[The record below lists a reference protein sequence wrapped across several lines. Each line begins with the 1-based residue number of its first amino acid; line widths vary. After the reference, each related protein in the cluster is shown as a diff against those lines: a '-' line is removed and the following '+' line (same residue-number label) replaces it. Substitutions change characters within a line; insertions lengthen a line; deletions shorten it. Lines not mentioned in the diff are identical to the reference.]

1 MPNPIQLMW
10 YINPHDGPFP
20 WSPDGAYRPDLM
32 RSREIAVQIDR
43 DGYFGTLVVGK
54 NPLIETTTWIPLT
67 QTLRFL
73 IPIYPGVIPVGFF
86 AHQAQLFDSISGG
99 RLLINQV
106 NGTDQV
112 VRHYGVDVPSDER
125 YALSV
130 EYWSAFKRLYAGD
143 TTPFSGKYIHYG
155 PPPVSKNTI
164 AVPGLHLQDPHTP
177 VWGSGTSPA
186 GIRQA
191 GAVLDVYLC
200 YLHRP
205 DRLAAQIA
213 AARAAAA
220 EHGRTIAAGI
230 LCNII
235 VRETEAEAWA
245 HAQWVLEK
253 TGAAQ
258 MVRMIDGRLK
268 TGRYQPHLGSREAA
282 GFDSLASDDPRQQA
296 RIEAL
301 RAGAVPDARL
311 LESAPNIWTGPNP
324 WGALDLL
331 DLGWGGYFVGSA
343 ENVAAR
349 MREIQE
355 TAGVDTFILA
365 GWPSKEEAKRVA
377 QLLMPLLE
385 LHNERPRLRVAA

>member
-1 MPNPIQLMW
+1 MSKPIQLMW
-10 YINPHDGPFP
+10 YVNPHDGPFP
-20 WSPDGAYRPDLM
+20 WSPDGAFKPDLM
-32 RSREIAVQIDR
+32 RSREIAVQLDG

-54 NPLIETTTWIPLT
+54 NPLLETTSWIPLT
-67 QTLRFL
+67 QRLRFL

-112 VRHYGVDVPSDER
+112 VRHYGVEVPSDER
-125 YALSV
+125 YALSI
-130 EYWSAFKRLYAGD
+130 EYWNAFKRLYAGD
-143 TTPFSGKYIHYG
+143 TTPFRGKYIQYG
-155 PPPVSKNTI
+155 PPPQSKNTI
-164 AVPGLHLQDPHTP
+164 AVPGLNLQDPHTP
-177 VWGSGTSPA
+177 IWGSGTSPA

-191 GAVLDVYLC
+191 GAVLDTYLC

-205 DRLAAQIA
+205 DRLAKQIN

-220 EHGRTIAAGI
+220 EHGRTLKAGI

-235 VRETEAEAWA
+235 VRETEEEAWA

-258 MVRMIDGRLK
+258 IVRMIEGRLK
-268 TGRYQPHLGSREAA
+268 TGRYQPHTGSRAPAPFE
-282 GFDSLASDDPRQQA
+282 SLASQDPRRQA
-296 RIEAL
+296 NIEAL
-301 RAGAVPDARL
+301 RAGRL
-311 LESAPNIWTGPNP
+311 PEVRALESYPNIWSGPNP
-324 WGALDLL
+324 WGAVDILDE
-331 DLGWGGYFVGSA
+331 GWGGYFVGSA

-349 MREIQE
+349 MRELQE
-355 TAGVDTFILA
+355 TIGIDTFILA

-377 QLLMPLLE
+377 QILMPLIE
-385 LHNERPRLRVAA
+385 LDDARPRLRVAA

>member
-1 MPNPIQLMW
+1 MQVMW
-10 YINPHDGPFP
+10 YINPHDGPYP
-20 WSPDGAYRPDLM
+20 WHPGGQYTPDLM

-54 NPLIETTTWIPLT
+54 NPLIETSTWIPVT
-67 QTLRFL
+67 KNLRFL

-86 AHQAQLFDSISGG
+86 AHQAQLFDSLSHG

-112 VRHYGVDVPSDER
+112 VRHYGVEVSSDDR
-125 YALSV
+125 YELSV

-143 TTPFSGKYIHYG
+143 TTPFKGKYISYG
-155 PPPVSKNTI
+155 PPPASKNTI

-186 GIRQA
+186 GILQA
-191 GAVLDVYLC
+191 GAVLDTYLC

-205 DRLAAQIA
+205 EGLSGQIN

-220 EHGRTIAAGI
+220 EKGRTLEAGV

-235 VRETEAEAWA
+235 VRDTEEEAWA

-258 MVRMIDGRLK
+258 MVQQIEGRLR
-268 TGRYQPHLGSREAA
+268 TGRFQPHSGSREAA
-282 GFDSLASDDPRQQA
+282 PFDSLKSDDPRRQSN
-296 RIEAL
+296 IDAL
-301 RAGAVPDARL
+301 RAGRLPDVRA
-311 LESAPNIWTGPNP
+311 LESYPNIWSGPNP
-324 WGALDLL
+324 WGAVDIL

-343 ENVAAR
+343 RNVAAR
-349 MREIQE
+349 MRELQE
-355 TAGVDTFILA
+355 VVGFDTFILA

-377 QLLMPLLE
+377 QTLMPLLD
-385 LHNERPRLRVAA
+385 LDNSKPVLRVAA